1 MFYPLATLLLLPVL
15 LIQGRYVRNTA
26 LRLPEPDG
34 PRRGSDGKGPR
45 FRLLIAGD
53 SATAGVGV
61 SHQQDALSGQ
71 LVSALAT
78 DHEVHWALTATTG
91 YTAGDLLQRLQREP
105 PETFDGVL
113 LAVGVNDVTGGTGT
127 TQWQNNLQQLIRL
140 AREKFSARHVFL
152 CSVPP
157 MHLFP
162 ALPQPLRWWL
172 GQRARMLN
180 EQLSALA
187 KEDDQC
193 SLITPDF
200 PLEHHYMAQDGFHPS
215 ADAYKAWGTQA
226 AVIIGA
232 QLSNGKYV
240 QKSD

>member
-1 MFYPLATLLLLPVL
+1 MLYPLATLLLLPVL
-15 LIQGRYVRNTA
+15 FIQGRYVRSTA

-34 PRRGSDGKGPR
+34 PRRGRDGKGPR
-45 FRLLIAGD
+45 LRLLIAGD

-91 YTAGDLLQRLQREP
+91 YTAGELLQRLQTEP
-105 PETFDGVL
+105 PETFDAVL

-127 TQWQNNLQQLIRL
+127 TAWQNNLQQLIRL
-140 AREKFSARHVFL
+140 AREKYSARHVFL

-180 EQLSALA
+180 GQLAALA
-187 KEDDQC
+187 TEDHQC
-193 SLITPDF
+193 SLVTPDF
-200 PLEHHYMAQDGFHPS
+200 PLEHHYMAEDGFHPS
-215 ADAYKAWGTQA
+215 ADAYKVWGTQA
-226 AVIIGA
+226 AAIIGA
-232 QLSNGKYV
+232 QLSSGKSV
-240 QKSD
+240 